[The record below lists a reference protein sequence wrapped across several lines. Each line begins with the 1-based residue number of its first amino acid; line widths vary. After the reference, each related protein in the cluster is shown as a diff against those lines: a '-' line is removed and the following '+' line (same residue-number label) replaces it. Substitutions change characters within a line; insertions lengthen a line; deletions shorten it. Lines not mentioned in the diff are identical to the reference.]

1 MTANLKYFAL
11 VALTAL
17 VAVFGRPSQANA
29 QVLLRKEQPDLTIT
43 SAMRTEVIEGVIKGL
58 NDAYVL
64 PDVAKTMETA
74 IRDRLAKKEY
84 DNITSAA
91 KLTDKLT
98 EDLRAVSHDKHL
110 RVIFSHDPL
119 PAALTERRAP
129 SVEERERF
137 RRASAVQNFGFE
149 KVERLS
155 GNIGYLDLRGFNAPE
170 LAGDTAAAAMGFL
183 ANTDALIIDLRKN
196 GGGAP
201 SMVALISSY
210 LFGANPVHLNDLYF
224 R

>member
-17 VAVFGRPSQANA
+17 VAVFGRPSQTNA

-110 RVIFSHDPL
+110 RVFSVTIHSQPRL
-119 PAALTERRAP
+119 RNAARRALRSGSGFAVP
-129 SVEERERF
+129 APCRT
-137 RRASAVQNFGFE
+137 SA
-149 KVERLS
+149 
-155 GNIGYLDLRGFNAPE
+155 
-170 LAGDTAAAAMGFL
+170 
-183 ANTDALIIDLRKN
+183 LRKSN
-196 GGGAP
+196 ACP
-201 SMVALISSY
+201 ATSATSICVDSMRRSWPAIRQPPQWG
-210 LFGANPVHLNDLYF
+210 FWRTPT